1 MGTIILSEREDVFD
15 ENTGVIHKSKQKVVR
30 KEKPKET
37 DEFIKVSRYIS
48 TIFAYQGIPKNLVS
62 ISLCFAQMMDF
73 KTNMIHLYK
82 GDKEEIAEMMGC
94 SLEHVRTLIKECKK
108 YDIIRPRRRGYYEV
122 NSFLYSTGN
131 MAETRQLQAQLD
143 FVAFTLTTTGVT
155 TNLITGETVRKSVTD
170 AKIRKKRLDIP
181 GQMSLEDFGEGEE

>member
-1 MGTIILSEREDVFD
+1 MGTIILNEQEDIFD
-15 ENTGVIHKSKQKVVR
+15 ENTGVIHRKREKVVR
-30 KEKPKET
+30 KEKPQET

-73 KTNMIHLYK
+73 KTNMLHLYK

-94 SLEHVRTLIKECKK
+94 SLDRVNNLIQECKR

-131 MAETRQLQAQLD
+131 FTETRQLQAQLD
-143 FVAFTLTTTGVT
+143 FEANTLTTTGVT
-155 TNLITGETVRKSVTD
+155 TNLITGEAVRKSVTD

-181 GQMSLEDFGEGEE
+181 GQMSLEDFGDDNE